1 MKIVMIIEKLQLR
14 QILNKLTKQFLLLF
28 LLFTKIDFIAQNAP
42 NLIYLDENLSNIVIY
57 ENEVIFKKTFKYKE
71 GSYIL
76 YKDTS
81 KIQIISTG
89 YFDNKNNKNGT
100 EITFDDNRI
109 ARSSNYKNDTLNGLT
124 LVYNKKGGVIEINN
138 YLRSVL
144 ISSEKYD
151 KFNKIVYKLVK
162 IDTLFVERNYDY
174 QKNII
179 RIDTLNKSKS
189 ILSSSI
195 FCNNNVIL
203 YYKNYNTLRKFVYL
217 QKYCNNTIYIK
228 ATCLK
233 NNLAFVDKYFEYYE
247 NGNLKVKGQFKDTDL
262 LQEANKKIGLWYVY
276 NEDGKIKSI
285 EKYSNDGALIK
296 VIK

>member
-42 NLIYLDENLSNIVIY
+42 NLIYLDENLSNIMIY
-57 ENEVIFKKTFKYKE
+57 ENEVIFKKTFKYRE

-81 KIQIISTG
+81 KIQIIGTG

-100 EITFDDNRI
+100 EITFDDNKI

-151 KFNKIVYKLVK
+151 KFNKIVFWSW
-162 IDTLFVERNYDY
+162 ISR
-174 QKNII
+174 
-179 RIDTLNKSKS
+179 
-189 ILSSSI
+189 
-195 FCNNNVIL
+195 C
-203 YYKNYNTLRKFVYL
+203 
-217 QKYCNNTIYIK
+217 
-228 ATCLK
+228 
-233 NNLAFVDKYFEYYE
+233 
-247 NGNLKVKGQFKDTDL
+247 
-262 LQEANKKIGLWYVY
+262 
-276 NEDGKIKSI
+276 
-285 EKYSNDGALIK
+285 
-296 VIK
+296 